1 VGRLGGN
8 PTHGNPKRSLQI
20 TSPYLITNKIKHA
33 YYFQL
38 LDFMQVYNIFFLDK
52 FRKDPINLLDR
63 QINDPKPLI
72 NILSHD
78 K

>member
-1 VGRLGGN
+1 
-8 PTHGNPKRSLQI
+8 
-20 TSPYLITNKIKHA
+20 
-33 YYFQL
+33 
-38 LDFMQVYNIFFLDK
+38 MQVYNIFFLDK